1 MLLPPI
7 TRAFCFSSQ
16 LLQLFLELP
25 SFRPYV
31 LFGETD
37 EYFRTDQYF
46 QTDEYR
52 PYLVHVKFL
61 GFMYYYSY
69 FTGARAPQ
77 INKIK

>member
-37 EYFRTDQYF
+37 EY
-46 QTDEYR
+46 R
-52 PYLVHVKFL
+52 PYLAHVKFL